1 MSTWIGASPK
11 IQPEVGGIFHTQ
23 GGEVTRVLVEMC
35 IMQARVHDHSVRRRA
50 PIEERGE

>member
-11 IQPEVGGIFHTQ
+11 IQPEVGGIFHTK
-23 GGEVTRVLVEMC
+23 GSEVTRVLVEMC
-35 IMQARVHDHSVRRRA
+35 IVQAGVHDHSVRCRA